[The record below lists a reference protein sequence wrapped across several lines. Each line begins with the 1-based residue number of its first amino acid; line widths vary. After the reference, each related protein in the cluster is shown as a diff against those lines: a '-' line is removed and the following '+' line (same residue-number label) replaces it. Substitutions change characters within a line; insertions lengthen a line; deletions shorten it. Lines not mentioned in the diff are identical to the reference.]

1 MTKGK
6 SFCSGPTV
14 FPTFCGRLSAQWRLS
29 FRLWCPRENTDR
41 KSRAIDTRES
51 RKFRFSFRARC
62 YCDWLHSKS
71 FTILLHFAEK
81 FEGTGAEFSSD
92 DFLGQ
97 VSASRKFCFLLLL
110 TDGGFSSE
118 NGAFVT
124 FFVASPNWRCS
135 AHQREFLGLKLQNVG
150 ISH

>member
-1 MTKGK
+1 M
-6 SFCSGPTV
+6 V
-14 FPTFCGRLSAQWRLS
+14 V
-29 FRLWCPRENTDR
+29 CPRSGA
-41 KSRAIDTRES
+41 SRFVYGVRGKIRTVNHAQLTQERERATLG

-62 YCDWLHSKS
+62 YRDWLHSKS

-81 FEGTGAEFSSD
+81 FEGTGAEFSGD

-110 TDGGFSSE
+110 TGGGFSSE